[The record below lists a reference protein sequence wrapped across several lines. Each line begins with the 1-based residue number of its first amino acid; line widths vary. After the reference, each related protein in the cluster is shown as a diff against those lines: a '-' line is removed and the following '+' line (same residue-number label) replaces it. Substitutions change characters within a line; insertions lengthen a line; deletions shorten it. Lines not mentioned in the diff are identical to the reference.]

1 MCENSKSFRDVL
13 DELEHMVDQAEEGVF
28 SIDDLRGASMK
39 LKRAIQEQDVAD
51 FRDTIEYSGEPNEAD
66 E

>member
-13 DELEHMVDQAEEGVF
+13 DELEHMVDQAEEGFF

-39 LKRAIQEQDVAD
+39 LKRAIQEQDVAE
-51 FRDTIEYSGEPNEAD
+51 FRDSIAYSGEPNEP
-66 E
+66 EE

>member
-13 DELEHMVDQAEEGVF
+13 DELEHMVDQAIEGFF
-28 SIDDLRGASMK
+28 SIDDLRGVSRK
-39 LKRAIQEQDVAD
+39 LKRAIQEKEVAD

>member
-1 MCENSKSFRDVL
+1 
-13 DELEHMVDQAEEGVF
+13 MVDQAEEGFF
-28 SIDDLRGASMK
+28 SIDDLRGVSRK
-39 LKRAIQEQDVAD
+39 LKRAIQEKEVAD